1 MEEKKQVV
9 IVGAGVAGLSA
20 GIFCARAGLDCAI
33 YEGHTTVGGNLTGW
47 VRNGHTIDNCI
58 HWLTGTREGNEL
70 NSLWKEVGVLDDRT
84 SVHRRPYFYE
94 SEWQGERLGLS
105 GCPYETANRMTTLSP
120 CDEREIDRFIRT
132 VLALEPIVAGGTWNE
147 KSEILARIPDLIYYK
162 RMTLAELASK
172 FHHPL
177 LRLCMTDYL
186 SGEFSALAL
195 LCAYAAYASGN
206 GSLPVGGSLSAAE
219 RMERT
224 CRAAGCEIHT
234 GTRVQKITVKNGRAT
249 GILLENGKK
258 ILADYVIAACD
269 PSITF
274 TRLLPHDLFPAR
286 LEKRI
291 NDPRAPIFSAVQI
304 AFSCDKEALP
314 AFGTRIIEAPEVG
327 GVNNGRLPL
336 REYSDEEGFA
346 PDGKTVLQAYL
357 FQKEKDANEWIRL
370 SRDPARYRARKDA
383 LAELVTQ
390 QILAAFPSLSGHM
403 TVLDIWT
410 PATYHRYFGARAGA
424 FLSNAMTP
432 TASLITHSTH
442 IPHLRGFSLATQWLS
457 SPGGLPTAVKA
468 GKRAATDAARALKR
482 RALGITHLRLTA
494 PPPAE

>member
-9 IVGAGVAGLSA
+9 IVGGGVAGICA
-20 GIFCARAGLDCAI
+20 GIYCARQGLDCAI

-47 VRNGHTIDNCI
+47 TREGHTIDNCI

-70 NSLWKEVGVLDDRT
+70 NRLWQEVGVLDGRT

-94 SEWQGERLGLS
+94 SEWQGKRLGLS
-105 GCPYETANRMTTLSP
+105 GCPYETANRMIALSP
-120 CDEREIDRFIRT
+120 CDEKEIDRFIRT

-186 SGEFSALAL
+186 SGEFCALAL

-206 GSLPVGGSLSAAE
+206 GSLPVGGSLAAAK
-219 RMERT
+219 RMECT

-249 GILLENGKK
+249 GIVLESGER
-258 ILADYVIAACD
+258 IHADYVIAACD
-269 PSITF
+269 PSVTF
-274 TRLLPHDLFPAR
+274 THLLPHSFLPAR
-286 LEKRI
+286 LERRI

-304 AFSCDKEALP
+304 AFSCDKEFLP
-314 AFGTRIIEAPEVG
+314 TFGTRIIEAPEIKG
-327 GVNNGRLPL
+327 INQGRLPL
-336 REYSDEEGFA
+336 REYSDETSFA
-346 PDGKTVLQAYL
+346 PEGKTVLQAYL
-357 FQKEKDANEWIRL
+357 FQREKDANEWICL
-370 SRDPARYRARKDA
+370 ARDTASYRARKEA
-383 LAELVTQ
+383 LATTVTK
-390 QILAAFPSLSGHM
+390 QILSAFPTLDGHIS
-403 TVLDIWT
+403 VLDVWT

-432 TASLITHSTH
+432 STPLGTHSTH
-442 IPHLRGFSLATQWLS
+442 VRHLKNFSLATQWLA
-457 SPGGLPTAVKA
+457 SPGGLPIAAKV
-468 GKRAATDAARALKR
+468 GKRAATDAVRALKPR
-482 RALGITHLRLTA
+482 GVA
-494 PPPAE
+494 